1 MDKQAARQAGLQA
14 RKALS
19 SRERKAMS
27 MAIVQ
32 KLLPYLDDISCIGVY
47 LPMREEVDIDPLI
60 QTCYAKGIHVY
71 APVVRKGTLIFH
83 QITSNTVYATSRF
96 GVQEPVDTPIK
107 PVEEMDLFIV
117 PLSSFDSQ
125 CHRTGYGK
133 GYYDSVL
140 NRARHKIGVAYSVQQ
155 MAEIDVEPHDV
166 TLDGIVTEKGSIFVK
181 PW

>member
-1 MDKQAARQAGLQA
+1 
-14 RKALS
+14 
-19 SRERKAMS
+19 MS

-32 KLLPYLDDISCIGVY
+32 KLLPYLDDIHSIGVY
-47 LPMREEVDIDPLI
+47 LPMKEEVDINPLI
-60 QTCYAKGIHVY
+60 QTCFAKGIHVF

-96 GVQEPVDTPIK
+96 GVQEPVDTPIQD
-107 PVEEMDLFIV
+107 VENIDLFVV
-117 PLSSFDSQ
+117 PLSSFDAA

-133 GYYDSVL
+133 GYYDSIL
-140 NRARHKIGVAYSVQQ
+140 NRVTHKIGAAYSVQQ
-155 MAEIDVEPHDV
+155 VDEIAVEPHDV